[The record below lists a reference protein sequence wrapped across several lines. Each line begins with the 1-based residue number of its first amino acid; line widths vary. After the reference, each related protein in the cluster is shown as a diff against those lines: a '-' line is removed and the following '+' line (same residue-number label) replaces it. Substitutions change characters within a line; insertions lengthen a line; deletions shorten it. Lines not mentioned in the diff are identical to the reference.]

1 MLLVY
6 HYIADS
12 IAFVS
17 FCFPVMTTWFGL
29 PMTTT
34 LLLIAWCPILIP
46 LCYWFMDK
54 KHGRLQ
60 SAGAEYL
67 PLDLASQEQ
76 APSLTSKKKMQLIW
90 YNMPLALA
98 TFAGNC
104 ARFVLLQAV
113 VTTLVFPGLSVK
125 ARDQYLYYLLS
136 ADLGEAVGKVYGVVV
151 LLLNCDLPRYTKHTW
166 VFSSLIVSATV
177 FLVFDSW
184 FRFLQNGW
192 AVIALCF
199 CVGVS
204 MGLIYDFTFAVAYGE
219 PGSPSKE
226 FSKSILSFPY
236 AAGCLSAACLG
247 IYIEPLLKVHCS
259 HTTRM
264 LGSACITRT
273 MHEWWPGASVPYQGS
288 GSF

>member
-1 MLLVY
+1 
-6 HYIADS
+6 
-12 IAFVS
+12 
-17 FCFPVMTTWFGL
+17 MTTWFGL

-76 APSLTSKKKMQLIW
+76 APSLTSKRKMQLIW

-98 TFAGNC
+98 MYTAACGI
-104 ARFVLLQAV
+104 LLVQAV

-125 ARDQYLYYLLS
+125 ARDQYLYYILS
-136 ADLGEAVGKVYGVVV
+136 VALGDSVGKVYGVIVV
-151 LLLNCDLPRYTKHTW
+151 LLNCNLPRYTKHTW

-192 AVIALCF
+192 AVIAICF
-199 CVGVS
+199 CVGVLS
-204 MGLIYDFTFAVAYGE
+204 GLMYDFTFVVAYGE
-219 PGSPSKE
+219 PNSPSKE
-226 FSKSILSFPY
+226 FSKSILQFPFAVGLLL
-236 AAGCLSAACLG
+236 AAFLG
-247 IYIEPLLKVHCS
+247 LFIEPLLEEHCINK
-259 HTTRM
+259 TRT
-264 LGSACITRT
+264 LSECITRT
-273 MHEWWPGASVPYQGS
+273 MHDGR
-288 GSF
+288 